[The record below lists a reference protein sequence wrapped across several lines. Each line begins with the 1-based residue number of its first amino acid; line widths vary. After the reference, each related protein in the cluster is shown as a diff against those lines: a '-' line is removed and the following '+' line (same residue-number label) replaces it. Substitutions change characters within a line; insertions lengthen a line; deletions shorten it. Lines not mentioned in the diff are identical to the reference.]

1 VASDLDA
8 VRAALQPLDGG
19 AHDYDALLARIGDA
33 RFVLIGEAS
42 HGTHDFY
49 AERVRLTQ
57 RLVAELGFDAVAIEA
72 DWPDA
77 YRANRF
83 VRGESDDG
91 DAEEALRGFK
101 RFPTWMW
108 RNTDVLD
115 FVGWLRETNDVR
127 DRRSRVAFY
136 GLDLYSL
143 YASIDA
149 VLAFLERVDRSAAA
163 RARARYACFD
173 HFGRDTSSYAY
184 AAALNLDA
192 SCEREVTQ
200 QLVEMRA
207 RYLERSPFASEEELD
222 VEQNARVV
230 KNAESYYR
238 HMLHGSMATW
248 NLRDRHMA
256 DTLAN
261 VVQHLDRRLGRPSR
275 VIVWAHNSH
284 VGDARATEVGR
295 AGELTLGQ
303 LARERYGRDAFL
315 VGMTTYAGTVT
326 AADDW
331 DRPAERKTVRPA
343 LSGSFEELFHLT
355 GVPRFLLSP
364 VAIHGERLERA
375 IGVVYRP
382 DTERVSHWFPAHLA
396 RQFDAVIHL
405 DHTRA
410 VEPIER
416 VAVRTPE
423 APETYPFAV

>member
-1 VASDLDA
+1 MAHEVDEL
-8 VRAALQPLDGG
+8 RATLQPLDGG
-19 AHDYDALLARIGDA
+19 AHDYDSLVARIGNA
-33 RFVLIGEAS
+33 RFVFLGEAS
-42 HGTHDFY
+42 HGTHEFY
-49 AERVRLTQ
+49 AERARITQ

-77 YRANRF
+77 HRANRF
-83 VRGESDDG
+83 VRGEGEDG

-115 FVGWLRETNDVR
+115 FLGWLRETNDMR
-127 DRRSRVAFY
+127 DRRSRVGFY

-149 VLAFLERVDRSAAA
+149 VLAYLDRVDGSAAA

-200 QLVEMRA
+200 QLLEMRA
-207 RYLERSPFASEEELD
+207 RYLERAPFASEEDLD
-222 VEQNARVV
+222 AEQNARVV
-230 KNAESYYR
+230 KSAEEYYR
-238 HMLHGSMATW
+238 HMLHGSATTW

-256 DTLAN
+256 DTLATI
-261 VVQHLDRRLGRPSR
+261 VQHLDRRLGRPAR
-275 VIVWAHNSH
+275 VVVWAHNSH
-284 VGDARATEVGR
+284 VGDARATEIGR
-295 AGELTLGQ
+295 EGELTLGQ

-331 DRPAERKTVRPA
+331 DLPATRMTVRPA
-343 LSGSFEELFHLT
+343 LAGSFEELFHQT

-364 VAIHGERLERA
+364 PLPHGERLERA

-382 DTERVSHWFPAHLA
+382 DTERVSHWFHAQLA
-396 RQFDAVIHL
+396 RQFDAILHF

-416 VAVRTPE
+416 TAARTPE
-423 APETYPFAV
+423 APETYPFAL